1 MLWSIRRHTQD
12 AAQLSVTSPEKIK
25 IGTLY
30 NCPSRSRILLLFF
43 SLAVFVRT
51 AVVIIL
57 EIRSLS
63 NPGGRKCEAVFPG
76 LGFRSLPYGRPE
88 FSL

>member
-1 MLWSIRRHTQD
+1 MLWSIRRHTQA

-30 NCPSRSRILLLFF
+30 NSPSRSRILLLFF

-63 NPGGRKCEAVFPG
+63 NPGGCKCEAV
-76 LGFRSLPYGRPE
+76 LSRSLPYGRPE